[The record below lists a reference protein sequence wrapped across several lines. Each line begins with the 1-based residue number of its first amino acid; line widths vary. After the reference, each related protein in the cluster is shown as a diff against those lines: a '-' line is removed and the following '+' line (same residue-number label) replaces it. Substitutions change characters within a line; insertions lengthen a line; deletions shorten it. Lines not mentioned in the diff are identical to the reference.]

1 MLFLIV
7 VFLLSFSA
15 GISFSVKEE
24 KIADLA
30 ILTCVERGRKLFL
43 FFFVLLEQ
51 QFGLG
56 SFIDLISL
64 ASTIFELEKSKNL
77 GKFEQGGRKKGRED
91 GQVEAIY
98 ANFHLAAARRLA
110 VYRAR
115 RWIESA
121 FLLESFF
128 SRALYAPHA

>member
-15 GISFSVKEE
+15 GPPLRKRKLPTLPSW
-24 KIADLA
+24 L
-30 ILTCVERGRKLFL
+30 LVERGRKLFL

-77 GKFEQGGRKKGRED
+77 GKFERGGKKKGRKD
-91 GQVEAIY
+91 GRVEAIY

>member
-15 GISFSVKEE
+15 GVSFSVKEE

-30 ILTCVERGRKLFL
+30 ILAPRRERTKAVS
-43 FFFVLLEQ
+43 FFFRSL
-51 QFGLG
+51 GATDLG
-56 SFIDLISL
+56 SFIDLTSL

-77 GKFEQGGRKKGRED
+77 GKFERGGRKKGRED